1 MSHCESCG
9 GCGKDLTMTPQEI
22 QVLYK
27 FAQFPFLPV
36 ARRLDDADPVF
47 LEDNDYTQAQYSLIL
62 TLLERK
68 GLIRIDFDIPLNN
81 ADTDIYAAYPIVGSM
96 ARTARGQQVLDLLD
110 LQGASE

>member
-1 MSHCESCG
+1 MSNCKSCG

-36 ARRLDDADPVF
+36 ARRIDDTSPVF
-47 LEDNDYTQAQYSLIL
+47 LEDNDYAPEQYSLIL
-62 TLLERK
+62 GLLERK
-68 GLIRIDFDIPLNN
+68 GLITIDFDIPLKN
-81 ADTDIYAAYPIVGSM
+81 TDISIYASYPIVGSM
-96 ARTARGQQVLDLLD
+96 ALTARGQQVLELLD

>member
-1 MSHCESCG
+1 MSNCGNCG
-9 GCGKDLTMTPQEI
+9 GCSKDLTMTPQEL

-36 ARRLDDADPVF
+36 ARRTDDAAPVF
-47 LEDNDYTQAQYSLIL
+47 LDDDDYTQAQYSLIL

-68 GLIRIDFDIPLNN
+68 GLIRIDFDIPLKN
-81 ADTDIYAAYPIVGSM
+81 ADVGIYASYPIVGSM
-96 ARTARGQQVLDLLD
+96 ALTARGQQVLELLD